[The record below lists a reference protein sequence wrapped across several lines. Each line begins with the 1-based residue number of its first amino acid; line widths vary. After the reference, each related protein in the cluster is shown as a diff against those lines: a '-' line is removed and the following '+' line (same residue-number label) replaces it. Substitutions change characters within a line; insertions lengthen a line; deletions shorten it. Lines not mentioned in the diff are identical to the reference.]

1 MVLIQVLLPCRGPQ
15 GQCLDPQ
22 FAKTR
27 EELLGAFEGL
37 TAYQR
42 SPALGAWT
50 NPEGHV
56 ERDEM
61 VMVEVMADGFDRP
74 WWREY
79 QRRLASPFRATRDYD
94 PRGAYPISVIDRK
107 DCTSDGL

>member
-1 MVLIQVLLPCRGPQ
+1 MVLIQVLLPRSDARGA
-15 GQCLDPQ
+15 CLDPQ
-22 FAKTR
+22 FAETR
-27 EELLGAFEGL
+27 NELIGMFDGV

-50 NPEGHV
+50 TPEGRV

-61 VMVEVMADGFDRP
+61 IMVEVMADRFDRS

-79 QRRLASPFRATRDYD
+79 QQRLARRFDQREVVIRAL
-94 PRGAYPISVIDRK
+94 PIERP
-107 DCTSDGL
+107 